1 MLDRLEITDFAVA
14 RSVVIEP
21 GRGLTVFTGE
31 TGAGKS
37 LVVDALAFVFGARR
51 GREVIA
57 TGAERAVVRAT
68 VVLPG
73 GRKTIERSIA
83 LSGRT
88 SAKIDDAPA
97 TVDDLRELAS
107 GLVDIHGQSEQLAI
121 LRPQVQ
127 LAVLHESPGR
137 GPPRVAAA
145 ARGRSLR

>member
-1 MLDRLEITDFAVA
+1 MLERLEITDFAVA

-21 GRGLTVFTGE
+21 GPGLTVFTGE

-68 VVLPG
+68 VALPG

-88 SAKIDDAPA
+88 SARIDDAPA
-97 TVDDLRELAS
+97 TVDDLRELAA
-107 GLVDIHGQSEQLAI
+107 GLVDYLHVVVTPI
-121 LRPQVQ
+121 
-127 LAVLHESPGR
+127 VLGR
-137 GPPRVAAA
+137 GSRLWEGLEGLEKDYRIEAPLPPDIR
-145 ARGRSLR
+145 